1 MTALQKLQLG
11 YACGSAIGHTPVTSV
26 REVAAR
32 LRRLVCFPVSVVRQ
46 FSYIWTLLS
55 GLCKSPRYCMSGIIV
70 TENINP

>member
-32 LRRLVCFPVSVVRQ
+32 LRRLVSLCPLSFSFLTFALFCLVCANRLGTVRQ
-46 FSYIWTLLS
+46 VSQ
-55 GLCKSPRYCMSGIIV
+55 
-70 TENINP
+70 